1 MFKSQYQTNT
11 SCISPTLYVKLE
23 LANSH
28 LLMQISQCYF
38 AQEKFIIIK
47 IRHVSTQLLKQVAR
61 ISKNLINFYFHR
73 AGVNQQPPVH
83 KFRTTSA
90 PVQDE
95 ALNRFGDE
103 PKTHLLSLPR
113 DFSAP
118 FSASK
123 FFPLSYSPLSY
134 LLPPPTSFT
143 SFPTHSNSKAPESS
157 LELSSLRSIEL

>member
-47 IRHVSTQLLKQVAR
+47 IRHVSTQLLKQVAK

-83 KFRTTSA
+83 KFRMR
-90 PVQDE
+90 
-95 ALNRFGDE
+95 L
-103 PKTHLLSLPR
+103 
-113 DFSAP
+113 
-118 FSASK
+118 
-123 FFPLSYSPLSY
+123 
-134 LLPPPTSFT
+134 
-143 SFPTHSNSKAPESS
+143 
-157 LELSSLRSIEL
+157 